1 MCKCGQYSTAM
12 DGGRVLNRDQ
22 ISRNHTLQTQ
32 KNFLPV
38 STGEHRTH
46 LTFYMLARKRLQMII
61 LLSQDQRVEGFSAV
75 NSNKMGFGK
84 PHSPGHKAT
93 LGSFCLPLWSLVL

>member
-22 ISRNHTLQTQ
+22 ISRNHTLQTL
-32 KNFLPV
+32 KDFLPE

-46 LTFYMLARKRLQMII
+46 LTFYMLARKSLQMII
-61 LLSQDQRVEGFSAV
+61 LLSQDQRVERFSAV
-75 NSNKMGFGK
+75 NGNKMGFGK
-84 PHSPGHKAT
+84 PHSPGHKVT
-93 LGSFCLPLWSLVL
+93 LGSFCLPFWSLAL